1 MHHSVLTNQIRIK
14 YILQPL
20 RNSPILYILTYNR
33 FYILFFMLDLK
44 PYTFLTQMYIPL
56 KNMNFK
62 KIYISIVYIRASLT
76 RFLPMIFTDKSLT
89 SNDNHKTTMQWHR
102 GNSKLATYICTFLLK
117 INILARRC
125 RQYKWL
131 SWQPGW
137 IPFMN
142 HSMSQPGG
150 CLEYKIWNREFI
162 FSLQLF

>member
-1 MHHSVLTNQIRIK
+1 MVFFLNNANLLNRCFK
-14 YILQPL
+14 L
-20 RNSPILYILTYNR
+20 RTVIMTRYYCTRLLISIFFITISA
-33 FYILFFMLDLK
+33 FYILFLLLDLK
-44 PYTFLTQMYIPL
+44 PCTFLTQMYIPL

-76 RFLPMIFTDKSLT
+76 RYLQMIFTDKSLT

-137 IPFMN
+137 IPFMLKTTPCHN
-142 HSMSQPGG
+142 Q
-150 CLEYKIWNREFI
+150 EVA
-162 FSLQLF
+162 